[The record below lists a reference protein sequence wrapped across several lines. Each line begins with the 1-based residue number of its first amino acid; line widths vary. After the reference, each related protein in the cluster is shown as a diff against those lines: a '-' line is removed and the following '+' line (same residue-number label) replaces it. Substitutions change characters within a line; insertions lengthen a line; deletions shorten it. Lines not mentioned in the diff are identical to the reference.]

1 MAFNATALR
10 VEFGTGS
17 YGASPDGA
25 KFFRMASYIT
35 DDVAA
40 VVEAAGYFNAAATR
54 LPVGSIIAAVM
65 GMPATVKHKWYVVTV
80 NTGTVVTVALQ
91 TATAG

>member
-1 MAFNATALR
+1 MAFVANALR

-17 YGASPDGA
+17 YGASPDGG

-35 DDVAA
+35 ADAPA
-40 VVEAAGYFNAAATR
+40 VVEAAGYFNEAALR
-54 LPVGSIIAAVM
+54 LPVGTVISAVM
-65 GMPATVKHKWYVVTV
+65 GAGGAIKFKQYVVTA